1 MNPMSTGQIRRS
13 QVITTYGPGA
23 LIDLPRDSAVVAGID
38 GWGADLERIDEPRV
52 RRTLSRMTGVLHPE
66 LRVPPTPDPTEYW
79 RASPRGIDAYR
90 FPEWFVVQEK
100 PGAANGSGAPDKPR
114 SRRLVHRKHLDHRRR
129 YDGRPVVA
137 TRFVVAC
144 PRGHVSDLPWRDF
157 THGGPEHCLGQLWLD
172 ETGTTGELAN
182 LRVRCTCGRS
192 RSMTEAN
199 DISASPPPLGFCT
212 GARPWLGPDARTD
225 CNQPGRLLIRTAT
238 NAYFPLLIRALSIPD
253 KRSIIDQKVAE
264 LSDDLDIV
272 TGVAE
277 LAFIKRKPKV
287 AAGLQGFEDAEVI
300 EAIKR
305 RRTGDTGDRSVKEVE
320 IEALLA
326 VQEGFGDDVPIDPN
340 FHARKLRPGPGSDR
354 FREFVETVVQ
364 VHRLREVLALGGFT
378 RLEAPMPDIDGEY
391 RDDVERADISV
402 DPSWF
407 PAVENRGE
415 GVLVHFSA
423 DAVHDW
429 RERAAVRQ
437 RISDLETGHGAWA
450 TRRRLAPGFPGGV
463 YVMLHTFSHMLL
475 QSISDRCGYP
485 AASIRERV
493 YVDHNFKRYGVLLYT
508 SSPDAEGTLG
518 GLVQQ
523 ARQINGH
530 IERALRTAALCSND
544 PVCAQHS
551 PAASIEE
558 RWLHGAA
565 CHGCALVAETSCEMR
580 NDYLDRALV
589 VPTLSESDAAFFPS
603 EGGP

>member
-1 MNPMSTGQIRRS
+1 MNPKSTGQIRRS

-38 GWGADLERIDEPRV
+38 GWGASLERIDEPRV
-52 RRTLSRMTGVLHPE
+52 RRTLSRMTGVKNPE

-79 RASPRGIDAYR
+79 RASPKGIDAYR
-90 FPEWFVVQEK
+90 FPEWFVVQEA
-100 PGAANGSGAPDKPR
+100 PGAASASGSPDKPR
-114 SRRLVHRKHLDHRRR
+114 SRRLVHRKHLDDRRK

-144 PRGHVSDLPWRDF
+144 PRGHVADLPWRYF
-157 THGGPEHCLGQLWLD
+157 VHGGTEPCLGQLWLD
-172 ETGTTGELAN
+172 ETGATGELAN
-182 LRVRCTCGRS
+182 LRVRCSCGQS

-199 DISASPPPLGFCT
+199 ELGPKRLGTCT
-212 GARPWLGPDARTD
+212 GVRPWLGPDARTD
-225 CNQPGRLLIRTAT
+225 CDQFGRLLIRTAT
-238 NAYFPLLIRALSIPD
+238 NAYFPLLVRALSIPD
-253 KRSIIDQKVAE
+253 KRLAIDQNVAD
-264 LSDDLDIV
+264 LWDYLDIV
-272 TGVAE
+272 TDVAE
-277 LAFIKRKPKV
+277 LGFIKRKPKV
-287 AAGLQGFEDAEVI
+287 AAGLQGFDDAEVI

-305 RRTGDTGDRSVKEVE
+305 RRKGDAGDRSVKEVE

-326 VQEGFGDDVPIDPN
+326 VPEGFGDDVPIDPN
-340 FHARKLRPGPGSDR
+340 FHARKLRFGPGSGR
-354 FREFVETVVQ
+354 FREFIETVVQ

-391 RDDVERADISV
+391 RDDVERADISL

-415 GVLVHFSA
+415 GVLLHFST

-429 RERAAVRQ
+429 RERSAVRQ
-437 RISDLETGHGAWA
+437 RINDLETGHAAWA
-450 TRRRLAPGFPGGV
+450 TRRKHAPRFPGGV

-493 YVDHNFKRYGVLLYT
+493 YMDRNSKRFGVLLYT

-523 ARQINGH
+523 ARHIDGH

-551 PAASIEE
+551 PASSIEE

-589 VPTLSESDAAFFPS
+589 VPTLSEGDAAFFS
-603 EGGP
+603 NEIWL

>member
-1 MNPMSTGQIRRS
+1 M
-13 QVITTYGPGA
+13 
-23 LIDLPRDSAVVAGID
+23 AGID
-38 GWGADLERIDEPRV
+38 GWGASLERIDEPRV
-52 RRTLSRMTGVLHPE
+52 RRTLSRMTGVKNPE

-79 RASPRGIDAYR
+79 RASPKGIDAYR
-90 FPEWFVVQEK
+90 FPEWFVVQEA
-100 PGAANGSGAPDKPR
+100 PGAASASGSPDKPR
-114 SRRLVHRKHLDHRRR
+114 SRRLVHRKHLDDRRK

-144 PRGHVSDLPWRDF
+144 PRGHVADLPWRYF
-157 THGGPEHCLGQLWLD
+157 VHGGTEPCLGQLWLD
-172 ETGTTGELAN
+172 ESGATGELAN
-182 LRVRCTCGRS
+182 LRVRCSCGKS

-199 DISASPPPLGFCT
+199 ELGPKRLGTCT
-212 GARPWLGPDARTD
+212 GVRPWLGPDARTD
-225 CNQPGRLLIRTAT
+225 CDQFGRLLIRTAT
-238 NAYFPLLIRALSIPD
+238 NAYFPLLVRALSIPN
-253 KRSIIDQKVAE
+253 KRLAIDQKVAD
-264 LSDDLDIV
+264 LWDYLDIV

-277 LAFIKRKPKV
+277 LGFIKRKPKV
-287 AAGLQGFEDAEVI
+287 AAGLQGFDDAEVI

-305 RRTGDTGDRSVKEVE
+305 RRTGDAGDRSVKEVE

-326 VQEGFGDDVPIDPN
+326 VPEGFGDDVPIDPN
-340 FHARKLRPGPGSDR
+340 FHARKLRSGPGSGR
-354 FREFVETVVQ
+354 FREFIETVVQ

-391 RDDVERADISV
+391 RDDVERADISL

-415 GVLVHFSA
+415 GVLLHFSA

-429 RERAAVRQ
+429 RERSAVRE
-437 RISDLETGHGAWA
+437 RINDLETGHAAWA
-450 TRRRLAPGFPGGV
+450 TRRKHAPRFPGGV

-493 YVDHNFKRYGVLLYT
+493 YMDRSSKRFGVLLYT

-523 ARQINGH
+523 ARHIDGH

-551 PAASIEE
+551 PASSIEE

-589 VPTLSESDAAFFPS
+589 VPTLSEGDAAFFS
-603 EGGP
+603 NEIWL

>member
-1 MNPMSTGQIRRS
+1 MNPRSTGQIRRS

-38 GWGADLERIDEPRV
+38 GWGPALERIDEPRV
-52 RRTLSRMTGVLHPE
+52 RRTLSRMTDVPNPD
-66 LRVPPTPDPTEYW
+66 LRVPPTPDPTEHW
-79 RASPRGIDAYR
+79 RTSPRGIDAYR
-90 FPEWFVVQEK
+90 FPEWFVVQEASG
-100 PGAANGSGAPDKPR
+100 GARASGSPDKPR
-114 SRRLVHRKHLDHRRR
+114 SRRLVHRKHLDDRRK
-129 YDGRPVVA
+129 YDGCPVVA

-144 PRGHVSDLPWRDF
+144 PRGHVADFPWRDF
-157 THGGPEHCLGQLWLD
+157 AHGGPTRCLGQLWLD
-172 ETGTTGELAN
+172 ETGATGELGN
-182 LRVRCTCGRS
+182 LRVRCSCGQS

-199 DISASPPPLGFCT
+199 EIAAKPLGTCE
-212 GARPWLGPDARTD
+212 GARPWLGPDARED

-238 NAYFPLLIRALSIPD
+238 NAYFPLLVRALSIPD
-253 KRSIIDQKVAE
+253 KRSAVDQKVAE
-264 LSDDLDIV
+264 LSVLHVV
-272 TGVAE
+272 TNTAE
-277 LAFIKRKPKV
+277 LAVFKRLPDV
-287 AAGLQGFEDAEVI
+287 AAGLRGFDDAEVM
-300 EAIKR
+300 EAIER
-305 RRTGDTGDRSVKEVE
+305 RNTGETGDRSVKEVE

-326 VQEGFGDDVPIDPN
+326 VPEGFGDDVPIDPD

-354 FREFVETVVQ
+354 FRDFVETVVQ

-391 RDDVERADISV
+391 RDDVERADISL

-415 GVLVHFSA
+415 GILLHVSA
-423 DAVHDW
+423 DAIRRW
-429 RERAAVRQ
+429 RERSAVRR
-437 RISDLETGHGAWA
+437 RIKDLETGHAKWA
-450 TRRRLAPGFPGGV
+450 SRRKNALNFPGGV

-475 QSISDRCGYP
+475 QSVSDRCGYP

-493 YVDHNFKRYGVLLYT
+493 YVDHKSKRYGVLLYT

-523 ARQINGH
+523 ARQIDDH
-530 IERALRTAALCSND
+530 IAQALRTAALCSND

-551 PAASIEE
+551 PAVSIEE

-565 CHGCALVAETSCEMR
+565 CHGCVLVAETSCEMR

-589 VPTLSESDAAFFPS
+589 VPTLSEGDAAFFPS
-603 EGGP
+603 EGWL

>member
-1 MNPMSTGQIRRS
+1 MNPRSTGQIRRS
-13 QVITTYGPGA
+13 QVITTFGPGA

-38 GWGADLERIDEPRV
+38 GWGAELERIEEPRV
-52 RRTLSRMTGVLHPE
+52 RRTLSRMTGVPNPE

-79 RASPRGIDAYR
+79 RPAPRGIDAYR
-90 FPEWFVVQEK
+90 FPEWFVVQEV
-100 PGAANGSGAPDKPR
+100 PGAAGASGSHDKPR
-114 SRRLVHRKHLDHRRR
+114 SRRLVHRKHLDDRRK

-144 PRGHVSDLPWRDF
+144 PKGHVDDFPWRDF
-157 THGGPEHCLGQLWLD
+157 VHDGPTRCLGQLWLD
-172 ETGTTGELAN
+172 ETGATGELAN
-182 LRVRCTCGRS
+182 LRVRCTCGKS

-199 DISASPPPLGFCT
+199 EIAAKTLGACT
-212 GARPWLGPDARTD
+212 GARPWLGPAARTD

-238 NAYFPLLIRALSIPD
+238 NAYFPLLVRALSIPD
-253 KRSIIDQKVAE
+253 KGAAIDAVVAE
-264 LSDDLDIV
+264 LWGDLMIV
-272 TGVAE
+272 RDAAD
-277 LAFIKRKPKV
+277 LRLIKRKPSV
-287 AAGLQGFEDAEVI
+287 SEPLSGFADEDVLD
-300 EAIKR
+300 AIWR
-305 RRTGDTGDRSVKEVE
+305 RWEDSPGDRSAKSVE

-326 VQEGFGDDVPIDPN
+326 VPEGFGDDVPIDPN

-354 FREFVETVVQ
+354 FREFIETVVQ

-391 RDDVERADISV
+391 RDDVERADIAL
-402 DPSWF
+402 DPEWF

-415 GVLVHFSA
+415 GVLLHFSA

-429 RERAAVRQ
+429 GERPAVRQ
-437 RISDLETGHGAWA
+437 RIKDLETGHEKWA
-450 TRRRLAPGFPGGV
+450 SRRKNAPDFPGGV

-493 YVDHNFKRYGVLLYT
+493 YVDCDSRRYGVLLYT

-523 ARQINGH
+523 ARQIDGH
-530 IERALRTAALCSND
+530 IDRALRTAALCSND

-551 PAASIEE
+551 PAVSIEE

-589 VPTLSESDAAFFPS
+589 VPTLSERDAAFFHDQGWP
-603 EGGP
+603 

>member
-1 MNPMSTGQIRRS
+1 M
-13 QVITTYGPGA
+13 
-23 LIDLPRDSAVVAGID
+23 
-38 GWGADLERIDEPRV
+38 
-52 RRTLSRMTGVLHPE
+52 
-66 LRVPPTPDPTEYW
+66 
-79 RASPRGIDAYR
+79 
-90 FPEWFVVQEK
+90 QEK
-100 PGAANGSGAPDKPR
+100 PSAASASGSPNKPR
-114 SRRLVHRKHLDHRRR
+114 SRRLVHRKHLDERRK

-144 PRGHVSDLPWRDF
+144 PRGHVADLQWRDF
-157 THGGPEHCLGQLWLD
+157 AHHGPKHCLGQLWLD
-172 ETGTTGELAN
+172 ETGTTGELAS
-182 LRVRCTCGRS
+182 LRVRCTCGQS
-192 RSMTEAN
+192 RSMIEAN
-199 DISASPPPLGFCT
+199 EISELGTCT

-238 NAYFPLLIRALSIPD
+238 NAYFPFLVRALSIPD
-253 KRSIIDQKVAE
+253 KRSVIDQIVAE
-264 LSDDLDIV
+264 LPVLHV
-272 TGVAE
+272 VANEAE
-277 LAFIKRKPKV
+277 LSVFKRLPEL
-287 AAGLQGFEDAEVI
+287 AARLQGFDDAEVI
-300 EAIKR
+300 EAIER
-305 RRTGDTGDRSVKEVE
+305 RNTRDTGDRSVKEVE

-340 FHARKLRPGPGSDR
+340 FHARKLRPGLGSDR

-391 RDDVERADISV
+391 RDDVERADISL

-415 GVLVHFSA
+415 GVLLHFSA

-429 RERAAVRQ
+429 RRRSAVRQ
-437 RISDLETGHGAWA
+437 RINDLETGHAAWA
-450 TRRRLAPGFPGGV
+450 TRRKHPPGFPGGI
-463 YVMLHTFSHMLL
+463 YLMLHTFSHMLL

-493 YVDHNFKRYGVLLYT
+493 YVDHNLKRYGVLLYT

-523 ARQINGH
+523 ARHIDGH

-551 PAASIEE
+551 PATSIEE

-589 VPTLSESDAAFFPS
+589 VPTLAVGDAAFFS
-603 EGGP
+603 NGIWL

>member
-1 MNPMSTGQIRRS
+1 MNPKSTGQIRRS

-23 LIDLPRDSAVVAGID
+23 LIDLPKDSAVVAGID
-38 GWGADLERIDEPRV
+38 GWGAALERIDEPRV
-52 RRTLSRMTGVLHPE
+52 RRTLSRMTGVPNPE
-66 LRVPPTPDPTEYW
+66 LRVPPTPDPAEYW
-79 RASPRGIDAYR
+79 RPSPRGIDAYR
-90 FPEWFVVQEK
+90 FPEWFVVQEA
-100 PGAANGSGAPDKPR
+100 PSADGGSGSPDKPR
-114 SRRLVHRKHLDHRRR
+114 SRRLVHRKHLDDRRK

-144 PRGHVSDLPWRDF
+144 PRGHVADLPWRDF
-157 THGGPEHCLGQLWLD
+157 VHGGAEPCLGQLWLD
-172 ETGTTGELAN
+172 ETGATGELAN
-182 LRVRCTCGRS
+182 LRVRCSCGKS

-199 DISASPPPLGFCT
+199 ELGPRRLGTCT

-225 CNQPGRLLIRTAT
+225 CDQFGRLLIRTAT
-238 NAYFPLLIRALSIPD
+238 NAYFPLLVRALSIPD
-253 KRSIIDQKVAE
+253 KRSAIDQKVAE
-264 LSDDLDIV
+264 LWDYLDIV
-272 TGVAE
+272 TSVAE
-277 LAFIKRKPKV
+277 LGFVKRKPDV
-287 AAGLQGFEDAEVI
+287 AAALQGFDDGEVM
-300 EAIKR
+300 EAIER

-320 IEALLA
+320 VEALLA
-326 VQEGFGDDVPIDPN
+326 VPEGFGDDVPIDPN

-354 FREFVETVVQ
+354 FRGFVETVVQ

-391 RDDVERADISV
+391 RDDVERADISL

-407 PAVENRGE
+407 PAIENRGE
-415 GVLVHFSA
+415 GVLLHFSA

-429 RERAAVRQ
+429 RERSAVRH
-437 RISDLETGHGAWA
+437 RINDLETGHAAWA
-450 TRRRLAPGFPGGV
+450 ARRKHAPSFPGGI

-493 YVDHNFKRYGVLLYT
+493 YMDRSSKRYGVLLYT

-523 ARQINGH
+523 ARHIDGH

-551 PAASIEE
+551 PATSIEE

-589 VPTLSESDAAFFPS
+589 VPTLSEGGAAFFPN
-603 EGGP
+603 EVLL

>member
-1 MNPMSTGQIRRS
+1 M
-13 QVITTYGPGA
+13 ITTYGPGA

-38 GWGADLERIDEPRV
+38 GWGASLERIDEPRV
-52 RRTLSRMTGVLHPE
+52 RRTLSRMTGVKNPE

-79 RASPRGIDAYR
+79 RASPKGIDAYR
-90 FPEWFVVQEK
+90 FPEWFVVQEA
-100 PGAANGSGAPDKPR
+100 PGAASASGSADKPR
-114 SRRLVHRKHLDHRRR
+114 SRRLVHRKHLDDRRK

-144 PRGHVSDLPWRDF
+144 PRGHVADLPWRYF
-157 THGGPEHCLGQLWLD
+157 VHGGPEPCLGQLWLD
-172 ETGTTGELAN
+172 ETGATGELAN
-182 LRVRCTCGRS
+182 LRVRCSCGQS

-199 DISASPPPLGFCT
+199 ELGPKRLGTCT
-212 GARPWLGPDARTD
+212 GVRPWLGPDARTD
-225 CNQPGRLLIRTAT
+225 CDQFGRLLIRTAT
-238 NAYFPLLIRALSIPD
+238 NAYFPLLVRALSIPD
-253 KRSIIDQKVAE
+253 KRLAIDQKVAD
-264 LSDDLDIV
+264 LWDYLDIV

-277 LAFIKRKPKV
+277 LGFIKRKPKV
-287 AAGLQGFEDAEVI
+287 AAGLQGFDDAEVI

-305 RRTGDTGDRSVKEVE
+305 RRKGDAGDRSVKEVE

-326 VQEGFGDDVPIDPN
+326 VPEGFGDDVPIDPN
-340 FHARKLRPGPGSDR
+340 FHARKLRSGPGSGR
-354 FREFVETVVQ
+354 FREFIETVVQ

-391 RDDVERADISV
+391 RDDVERADISL

-415 GVLVHFSA
+415 GVLLHFSA

-429 RERAAVRQ
+429 RERSAVRQ
-437 RISDLETGHGAWA
+437 RINDLETGHAAWA
-450 TRRRLAPGFPGGV
+450 TRRKHAPRFPGGV

-493 YVDHNFKRYGVLLYT
+493 YMDRSSKRFGVLLYT

-523 ARQINGH
+523 ARHVDGH

-551 PAASIEE
+551 PASSIEE

-589 VPTLSESDAAFFPS
+589 VPTLSEGDAAFFS
-603 EGGP
+603 NEIWL